1 MIHVRIRVGSM
12 VREGHFTYQQAGDL
26 DGLEQ
31 TVDDVLH
38 RHYNIPGYTLEY
50 LGRRSWD
57 ILLDGQKIGHVKAWE
72 IAHEPSGTKIES
84 FWPNAV
90 IAFLVYAALCMGG
103 L

>member
-1 MIHVRIRVGSM
+1 MIHVRIRVGER
-12 VREGHFTYQQAGDL
+12 VREGKFTYQQAGDL

-38 RHYNIPGYTLEY
+38 RYYNLHGYTLEY

-57 ILLDGQKIGHVKAWE
+57 ILIDDRRVGHVKAWE

-84 FWPNAV
+84 FWPNLV
-90 IAFLVYAALCMGG
+90 IAFFAYLALC
-103 L
+103 